1 MKNGELRLH
10 HIEFVTCGFLGG
22 EVENGAES
30 QTGDGQVL
38 AGHHRGDRSAEQ
50 GCPGQRDGGVL
61 HLLPEGWCHCSLRQ
75 GIMK

>member
-1 MKNGELRLH
+1 MLSF
-10 HIEFVTCGFLGG
+10 IGG

-50 GCPGQRDGGVL
+50 GGSGERHRGVL
-61 HLLPEGWCHCSLRQ
+61 HLLPEGWCQRSLRL
-75 GIMK
+75 GLMK